1 MSTHEPVNILM
12 VDDQPG
18 KLLSYE
24 AILKPLGETLLR
36 ANSGRE
42 ALEHLLKT
50 DIAVVLM
57 DVSMPDIDGFQLAD
71 MIREHPRFQKTAII
85 FISAVHLSDGDR
97 IKAYERGAVDYISVP
112 VIPELLRAKV
122 SVFAELYRKT
132 HQLQRLNRELEQRV
146 AERTEELRES
156 ESQFRSLANSIPQMA
171 WMGDAEGN
179 LVWYNQRWYDFTGT
193 TLEQVKGWGWKV
205 VHHPDHLERV
215 VRGVQRAWDT
225 GEPWE
230 DTFPI
235 RSKDGNYR
243 WFLSRAL
250 PIRDVSG
257 KIVRWFGTNTDI
269 TDQKQAEEALIKSE
283 RMAAMGRLAG
293 IIAHEINNP
302 LEAISNAFY
311 LLREHPSLDEEARY
325 YSKLAEE
332 ELARVAH
339 ITKQTLSFYRES
351 QQAIPVSLADVLDN
365 VIELQSRRLQVSSI
379 ALEKRFQTRGLIQAY
394 PVELK
399 QVFLNIIANAVQAMP
414 NGGRLRI
421 RLWECNDRK
430 NGRRGVRVAIHDTG
444 VGIAPEHAK
453 RIFEPFFS
461 TKEAK
466 GTGLGLWISKG
477 IVQKYEGSIR
487 FRSMKFA
494 DRNGTCFSVFIPI
507 SAAAEPAETTAVLV
521 A

>member
-1 MSTHEPVNILM
+1 MNPHMTVNILM

-24 AILKPLGETLLR
+24 AILGPLGENLLK

-42 ALEHLLKT
+42 ALEMLLRT

-85 FISAVHLSDGDR
+85 FISAVHLTDVDR
-97 IKAYERGAVDYISVP
+97 IKGYERGAVDYISVP

-132 HQLQRLNRELEQRV
+132 QQLEKLNRELEERV

-156 ESQFRSLANSIPQMA
+156 ESQFRSLANSIPQLV
-171 WMGDAEGN
+171 WMGNPDGS
-179 LVWYNQRWYDFTGT
+179 VFWYNQRWYDYTGT
-193 TLEQVKGWGWKV
+193 KLEDVSGWEWKNFVHRDYVDQVI
-205 VHHPDHLERV
+205 
-215 VRGVQRAWDT
+215 GVIEHSLKN

-230 DTFPI
+230 DTFPL
-235 RSKDGNYR
+235 RGQDSNYR

-250 PIRDVSG
+250 PIRDVNG

-269 TDQKQAEEALIKSE
+269 TDRKMAEEALVKSE

-311 LLREHPSLDEEARY
+311 LLRDHPSLDEEARY

-351 QQAIPVSLADVLDN
+351 QQPVAVSLAEVLDN
-365 VIELQSRRLQVSSI
+365 VTELQSRKLQVSGI
-379 ALEKRFQTRGLIQAY
+379 TVEKRVYTRGVVQGY
-394 PVELK
+394 PGELK
-399 QVFLNIIANAVQAMP
+399 QVFLNLIANAIQAMP
-414 NGGRLRI
+414 EGGRLRM
-421 RLWECNDRK
+421 RLTQSNDRRT
-430 NGRRGVRVAIHDTG
+430 GREGVRVSIYDTG
-444 VGIAPEHAK
+444 TGIQPEHAK

-461 TKEAK
+461 TKDTK
-466 GTGLGLWISKG
+466 GTGLGLWISRG

-487 FRSMKFA
+487 FRSM
-494 DRNGTCFSVFIPI
+494 RNGHVHATCFSVFIPAVAAGVAPDL
-507 SAAAEPAETTAVLV
+507 SAALV